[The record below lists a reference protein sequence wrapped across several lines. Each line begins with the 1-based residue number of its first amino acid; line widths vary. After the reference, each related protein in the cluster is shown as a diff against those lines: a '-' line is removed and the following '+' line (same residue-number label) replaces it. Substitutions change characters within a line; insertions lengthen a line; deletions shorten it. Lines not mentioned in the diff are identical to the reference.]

1 MVVSEMGEQWSPMT
15 APAQQA
21 EMPMISSSLEAGKMA
36 VTIGIR
42 MPKVPQE
49 VPEAKASTQATAK
62 ITAGSM
68 AYRAAAAPSIRSWTY
83 TLAPREVMVAFRE
96 TARVRIRMGEI
107 MALKPLGTQAM
118 ASLKVTTRRATR

>member
-36 VTIGIR
+36 VTMGIR

-49 VPEAKASTQATAK
+49 VPEAKARTQATTK
-62 ITAGSM
+62 MTAGSM
-68 AYRAAAAPSIRSWTY
+68 A
-83 TLAPREVMVAFRE
+83 
-96 TARVRIRMGEI
+96 
-107 MALKPLGTQAM
+107 
-118 ASLKVTTRRATR
+118 